1 MDKRLSDWQHSVE
14 RLLAAADPD
23 YGEALLIADEIA
35 RTGEALML
43 RYAATQA
50 LPSFRNA
57 SLDKA
62 DGGTR
67 LVARRRLGVIRDV
80 LHSLTFPRFGKRDD
94 APKLLTPEQRHR
106 QMLGLPQDRRLSA
119 PEIHQA
125 FKHAAKTA
133 HPDAGGSAGQFLELS
148 AARDALIS
156 RK

>member
-1 MDKRLSDWQHSVE
+1 MDKRLGDWQHSVE
-14 RLLAAADPD
+14 RLLAAAAPD
-23 YGEALLIADEIA
+23 YGEALLIADEI
-35 RTGEALML
+35 L
-43 RYAATQA
+43 RCSDAPTLRQAATQA

-57 SLDKA
+57 SLDTA
-62 DGGTR
+62 DGGTNI
-67 LVARRRLGVIRDV
+67 VARRRLGIIRDE
-80 LHSLTFPRFGKRDD
+80 LRALTFPRFGKRAD
-94 APKLLTPEQRHR
+94 APKLLTPEQRYR

-133 HPDAGGSAGQFLELS
+133 HPDAGGNARDFLALS